1 MRRPRASF
9 LFLVLLVLGLSLTVP
24 AEDPP
29 ETAYDESEAQ
39 PYERTP
45 FASNLTQSATAL
57 VTQAAR
63 IGQRR
68 QLVNLCRVAATR
80 INGTGAHRYAEPR
93 TALSL
98 LCTLLC

>member
-1 MRRPRASF
+1 M
-9 LFLVLLVLGLSLTVP
+9 LLVLGLSLTVP

-57 VTQAAR
+57 VTLAAR
-63 IGQRR
+63 ISRSCQSAAPS
-68 QLVNLCRVAATR
+68 RVSATR
-80 INGTGAHRYAEPR
+80 TNGTAVHRYAEAR